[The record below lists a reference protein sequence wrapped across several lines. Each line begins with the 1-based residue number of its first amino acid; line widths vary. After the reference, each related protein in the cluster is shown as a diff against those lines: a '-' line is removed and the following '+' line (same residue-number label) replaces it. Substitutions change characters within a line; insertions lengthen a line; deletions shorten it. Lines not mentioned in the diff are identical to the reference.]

1 MFKTL
6 FKIGGTIAGKQ
17 RMMIEIVGFVF
28 FMGLWWL
35 ITHPFH
41 NPGMQYNAVG
51 GQAPYTF
58 ELSGPN
64 GYSFKSEGMGK
75 VAGLKEGGY
84 TITVTDANGAKNSLT
99 ISIAEKDSA
108 FSTIDTSSAIPGVRA
123 DVVLH
128 KPMINPGILPSPGA
142 VLYSFKELSAEKVNV
157 KLSENFQLST
167 EVLAQLQ
174 KDSIPA
180 EVLSKIKPLVGKSFS
195 TKDDFQTSLAGVL
208 TPAQIEDFGYQ
219 ITNGSFVG
227 SYMGV
232 SSLVYNTSYS
242 IMLNVLGYVWAI
254 VLSILIGFMIA
265 LVPFFRGLLS
275 RYIDA
280 VRFIPLAA
288 VTGLF
293 IAWFGIELNMKLQ
306 FLAFGIFVFLLPVVV
321 QRIDEVD
328 KVYKQTAF
336 TLGATDWQMVR
347 YVYWPSVLSKL
358 IDDMRVLTAISWTY
372 IIVAETVN
380 KDNGIG
386 ALIFTARRHSRLDE
400 VFALLLLI
408 IIIGFVQ
415 DMLFS
420 WIDKKVNPHK
430 YV

>member
-1 MFKTL
+1 MFRAL
-6 FKIGGTIAGKQ
+6 FKIGGQIAGKQ
-17 RMMIEIVGFVF
+17 RMMIEIIGFVF
-28 FMGLWWL
+28 FVFIWWL
-35 ITHPFH
+35 VTHPFH
-41 NPGMQYNAVG
+41 SPNIQYNAVG
-51 GQAPYTF
+51 GQAPYKF
-58 ELSGPN
+58 ELKGPGGFSYTSDGN
-64 GYSFKSEGMGK
+64 S
-75 VAGLKEGGY
+75 VAGSLATGSY
-84 TITVTDANGAKNSLT
+84 TLSVTDGNGAKNLLKLDVKTDST
-99 ISIAEKDSA
+99 YTTVDTAANTPGIRADISI
-108 FSTIDTSSAIPGVRA
+108 R
-123 DVVLH
+123 
-128 KPMINPGILPSPGA
+128 KPFINPGILPSPGD
-142 VLYSFKELSAEKVNV
+142 VLYSFKTLSAEKVNV
-157 KLSENFQLST
+157 KLSENFQISDD
-167 EVLAQLQ
+167 VLKQLA
-174 KDSIPA
+174 KDSIPT
-180 EVLSKIKPLVGKSFS
+180 EVINKLKPLVGKSFS
-195 TKDDFQTSLAGVL
+195 SNDELTTALNDIL
-208 TPAQIEDFGYQ
+208 TPAQNEDFSYQ
-219 ITNGSFVG
+219 IVNGSFVG

-232 SSLVYNTSYS
+232 SSLVFNTSYS
-242 IMLNVLGYVWAI
+242 IMLNILGYLWAI
-254 VLSILIGFMIA
+254 VLSLMVGFLIA

-328 KVYKQTAF
+328 RVYKQTAF

-347 YVYWPSVLSKL
+347 FVYWPSVISKL

-415 DMLFS
+415 DLLFT

-430 YV
+430 YA